1 LSDDDWIAFSK
12 RAFKEQNGRL
22 VPTYDARIAKTLEGI
37 DVGRPLQSLWTEF
50 DALARVP
57 VMVIRGANSDV
68 LSLATVDAMRARRP
82 DLEAIEVPDQ
92 GHAPLLVDQETIG
105 RVAAFIASCERS
117 AARSDETRFG

>member
-1 LSDDDWIAFSK
+1 
-12 RAFKEQNGRL
+12 
-22 VPTYDARIAKTLEGI
+22 
-37 DVGRPLQSLWTEF
+37 
-50 DALARVP
+50 
-57 VMVIRGANSDV
+57 V